1 MRYCLSTL
9 YKCAHSKRAQLT
21 VTVLQLDAGGNA
33 QGSGLSSIPSTVE
46 VGLATEALMMPV
58 FMLTCAG
65 RSKGSLLSYIACTYG
80 WLMLAPSELSWLLT
94 SHLLLTALAM

>member
-33 QGSGLSSIPSTVE
+33 QGY
-46 VGLATEALMMPV
+46 
-58 FMLTCAG
+58 
-65 RSKGSLLSYIACTYG
+65 LLYPQLLRWV
-80 WLMLAPSELSWLLT
+80 WLQK
-94 SHLLLTALAM
+94 H